1 MTFMYFCSRD
11 LSVSIIVVSAGN
23 TLSSSA
29 NTDAILIAVGNV
41 SLELC
46 DILTS
51 SFG

>member
-1 MTFMYFCSRD
+1 MTFMYFASSD
-11 LSVSIIVVSAGN
+11 LSVTIIVFSAGN
-23 TLSSSA
+23 TLSSST
-29 NTDAILIAVGNV
+29 NTDAMLIAVGNV